1 MRLAARAAVGGGG
14 ASIPAA
20 QSWEMPVMIH
30 QPPPSPQPTL
40 ERPPSEG
47 LYRDPVPRPEDAAAQ
62 GGWRPE
68 PRADRMSVSSVSTT
82 RGRFAAGAGSRA
94 ASSSDDDASSSG
106 AAELPVPRTMRD
118 GGAASIASTSMAAS
132 GDAMKP

>member
-1 MRLAARAAVGGGG
+1 
-14 ASIPAA
+14 
-20 QSWEMPVMIH
+20 MPQTH
-30 QPPPSPQPTL
+30 
-40 ERPPSEG
+40 
-47 LYRDPVPRPEDAAAQ
+47 AAQ

-68 PRADRMSVSSVSTT
+68 PRADRMSASSVSLC
-82 RGRFAAGAGSRA
+82 RRLVVRPLAAGAAGSRAGSRAGCAA

-118 GGAASIASTSMAAS
+118 DGAASASTSMAAL

>member
-1 MRLAARAAVGGGG
+1 
-14 ASIPAA
+14 
-20 QSWEMPVMIH
+20 MPQTH
-30 QPPPSPQPTL
+30 
-40 ERPPSEG
+40 
-47 LYRDPVPRPEDAAAQ
+47 AAQ

-68 PRADRMSVSSVSTT
+68 PRADRMSASSVSTT

-118 GGAASIASTSMAAS
+118 DGAASTSMAAL

>member
-1 MRLAARAAVGGGG
+1 
-14 ASIPAA
+14 
-20 QSWEMPVMIH
+20 MPQTH
-30 QPPPSPQPTL
+30 
-40 ERPPSEG
+40 
-47 LYRDPVPRPEDAAAQ
+47 AAQ

-68 PRADRMSVSSVSTT
+68 LRADRMSASSVSTT
-82 RGRFAAGAGSRA
+82 RGRFAAGCAAASSSDRSAAGAAGSRAGSRAGCAA

-118 GGAASIASTSMAAS
+118 DGAASTSMAAL